1 MFVER
6 LWRTPCLLDETLELL
21 VAFLKSLLP
30 LVAGLPLPLVLLQL
44 LLSLQDCPAELSV
57 DLLSS
62 SLNILLLMHL
72 QCSHLQPLA
81 PAKLSPAVSY

>member
-1 MFVER
+1 MFVEQ

-30 LVAGLPLPLVLLQL
+30 LMAGLPLPLVLLQL
-44 LLSLQDCPAELSV
+44 LLLLQDCPAELSV

-62 SLNILLLMHL
+62 SLNILLLMLL
-72 QCSHLQPLA
+72 QCRHICSHLRQLNFH
-81 PAKLSPAVSY
+81 LL